1 MNRTAIIVLVLLGA
15 SASLQAHH
23 SFPASYL
30 TEEFIIL
37 DGIVEDWRWRNP
49 HPFLFVAVEQE
60 NGEMQTWAVEFANA
74 TGLALRGLTPEDF
87 QQGDRMLV
95 VGNPA
100 RRGRT
105 ALHFTGLLR
114 PADGFQFGNI
124 ERLEK

>member
-1 MNRTAIIVLVLLGA
+1 MKRIAIIVLVLLGA

-30 TEEFIIL
+30 TEEIIVL
-37 DGIVEDWRWRNP
+37 DGIVEDWAWRNP

-60 NGEMQTWAVEFANA
+60 NGESQTWAVEFANA
-74 TGLALRGLTPEDF
+74 TGLALKGLTPEDF
-87 QQGDRMLV
+87 QQGDHLLI

-105 ALHFTGLLR
+105 ALHFMGLFR
-114 PADGFQFGNI
+114 PADSFQFGDI
-124 ERLEK
+124 EQLEH